1 MSDEVAMPAF
11 CLTVSAW
18 LLVCFGF
25 FPLISAAAAEEN
37 WKISAQQTRVI

>member
-11 CLTVSAW
+11 CLTVSAR
-18 LLVCFGF
+18 LF